1 MFCYSLG
8 GNGSGGNNF
17 AATTIVV
24 SLHSL
29 INAMQKEERENDK
42 QKGINIDKEKK
53 IAIAFRK

>member
-1 MFCYSLG
+1 MG